1 MSFAV
6 VVNLAAQVRNV
17 RLHNG
22 GIAVEVV
29 LPYVVENLCLRK
41 HAVCVEH
48 QVVQQVEL
56 GGGEVDFLVSQE
68 HLMGVNVQAQVVH
81 AQNRVVFFL
90 GVA

>member
-17 RLHNG
+17 RLHDG
-22 GIAVEVV
+22 GIAVKVV
-29 LPYVVENLCLRK
+29 LPYVVENLCLRE

-56 GGGEVDFLVSQE
+56 GGGEVDFLFS
-68 HLMGVNVQAQVVH
+68 
-81 AQNRVVFFL
+81 
-90 GVA
+90 